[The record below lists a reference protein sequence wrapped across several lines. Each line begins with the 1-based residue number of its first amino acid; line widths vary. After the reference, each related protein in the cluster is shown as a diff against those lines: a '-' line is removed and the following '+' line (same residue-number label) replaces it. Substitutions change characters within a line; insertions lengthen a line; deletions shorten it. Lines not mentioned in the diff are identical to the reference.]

1 MSNIY
6 STEPR
11 TSAIVNLN
19 TTYGPLSIELWGKE
33 CPMACR
39 NFVQLCL
46 EGYYDESPFHR
57 LVPGFCLQVGK
68 PAYCLEYDE
77 KDGLAIFP
85 NGRFPIETHSR
96 LKFNRRGLVGM
107 VALNPNDP
115 KK

>member
-6 STEPR
+6 STEPK
-11 TSAIVNLN
+11 TSGAVTLN
-19 TTYGPLSIELWGKE
+19 TTYGPLRIELWGKE

-39 NFVQLCL
+39 NFIQLCL
-46 EGYYDESPFHR
+46 EGYYDGSPFHR

-68 PAYCLEYDE
+68 PACGLEDE
-77 KDGLAIFP
+77 TDGSAIFP
-85 NGRFPIETHSR
+85 GGRFPIETHSR

-107 VALNPNDP
+107 VALNTNDH